1 MWRKAILLSLRE
13 KKVFTIFTLI
23 YTILIFLTSLF
34 WDLAIKGEMGVS
46 ANYFL
51 AIFFGTSLLLSLLY
65 AWILVSRKRR
75 VWATFKCIGYTNKNI
90 MVLISGMIL
99 FTTIIGF
106 IIVIEVL
113 FHYTAA
119 ITYLKSANFLSGISA
134 ISDMPEILI
143 GLIPVIITSTL
154 FIVVQL
160 IAFTLVYRKV
170 LKVRPIIALKKVGE

>member
-75 VWATFKCIGYTNKNI
+75 VWATFKCIGYTNRNI
-90 MVLISGMIL
+90 MVLVSGMIL

-106 IIVIEVL
+106 FIVIEVL

-119 ITYLKSANFLSGISA
+119 ITYLQSAEFLLKL
-134 ISDMPEILI
+134 DPILI
-143 GLIPVIITSTL
+143 GLIPVIITSAL

-160 IAFTLVYRKV
+160 VAFTLAYRKV

>member
-23 YTILIFLTSLF
+23 YTILIFLTSFF
-34 WDLAIKGEMGVS
+34 WELAFSGAIGGA

-51 AIFFGTSLLLSLLY
+51 AIFFFTSLVLSLLY

-90 MVLISGMIL
+90 MVLVSGIIL

-106 IIVIEVL
+106 IIVIEVV

-119 ITYLKSANFLSGISA
+119 LTYLHSANLLLSINA
-134 ISDMPEILI
+134 ILI
-143 GLIPVIITSTL
+143 GLLPVIITSAL

-160 IAFTLVYRKV
+160 IAFILVYRKV

>member
-34 WDLAIKGEMGVS
+34 WDLAIEGEMGVS

-90 MVLISGMIL
+90 MVLVSGMIL

-119 ITYLKSANFLSGISA
+119 ITYLQSEKFLLKL
-134 ISDMPEILI
+134 DPILI
-143 GLIPVIITSTL
+143 GLIPVIITSAL

-160 IAFTLVYRKV
+160 AAFTLVYRKV
-170 LKVRPIIALKKVGE
+170 LKVRPIIALRKVGE

>member
-34 WDLAIKGEMGVS
+34 WELAVNGDLVGAE
-46 ANYFL
+46 YFL
-51 AIFFGTSLLLSLLY
+51 AIFFGTSLFLSLLY

-90 MVLISGMIL
+90 LALVSGMIL
-99 FTTIIGF
+99 FTTFIGF
-106 IIVIEVL
+106 FVVIEVL

-119 ITYLKSANFLSGISA
+119 LAYLHSANLLENIN
-134 ISDMPEILI
+134 EILV
-143 GLIPVIITSTL
+143 GLLPVIITSAL
-154 FIVVQL
+154 FIVVQIL
-160 IAFTLVYRKV
+160 AFIVAYRKV

>member
-34 WDLAIKGEMGVS
+34 WQLAFSRDLEGAG
-46 ANYFL
+46 YFL
-51 AIFFGTSLLLSLLY
+51 AIFFGTSLFLSLLY

-90 MVLISGMIL
+90 LALVSGMIL
-99 FTTIIGF
+99 FTTFIGF
-106 IIVIEVL
+106 IVVIEIL

-119 ITYLKSANFLSGISA
+119 LSYLHSENFLL
-134 ISDMPEILI
+134 DLNEILI
-143 GLIPVIITSTL
+143 GLIPVIITSAL
-154 FIVVQL
+154 FIIVQL
-160 IAFTLVYRKV
+160 LAFIVAYRKV

>member
-34 WDLAIKGEMGVS
+34 WDLFLPPNELQGAGF
-46 ANYFL
+46 FL
-51 AIFFGTSLLLSLLY
+51 AIFSGTSLILSLLY

-75 VWATFKCIGYTNKNI
+75 VWATFKCIGYTNRNI
-90 MVLISGMIL
+90 ISLISGMIL

-106 IIVIEVL
+106 FIVIEVL

-119 ITYLKSANFLSGISA
+119 LTYLHSANLLIDTPNILIRLLPVIFTSGIF
-134 ISDMPEILI
+134 IS
-143 GLIPVIITSTL
+143 
-154 FIVVQL
+154 VQL
-160 IAFTLVYRKV
+160 LAFILVSRKV